1 VTAQRKPLFN
11 LTGQPYR
18 VGSHRQPPLSARSA
32 SQQLHN
38 KPCSKSPLRSSYR
51 EKIHGFDG
59 ASKLDGYDLLRDY
72 LQRQHLPEIV
82 LTFDAIEEILGF
94 ALPRASLRASWWE
107 KERNPE
113 NARPQ
118 RDAIRDGGYE
128 ATRLP
133 NDKGV
138 RFRKLSAGRF
148 IPKH

>member
-1 VTAQRKPLFN
+1 MD
-11 LTGQPYR
+11 
-18 VGSHRQPPLSARSA
+18 
-32 SQQLHN
+32 
-38 KPCSKSPLRSSYR
+38 SY
-51 EKIHGFDG
+51 DP
-59 ASKLDGYDLLRDY
+59 LRDY
-72 LQRQHLPEIV
+72 LLKQSMTEFSLD
-82 LTFDAIEEILGF
+82 FDQIEEILGF
-94 ALPRASLRASWWE
+94 ALPRASQRASWWE

-138 RFRKLSAGRF
+138 RFRKLTAKKF